1 MTATT
6 LLFADNA
13 STVLASSITAA
24 ATTCTLAPGTGALF
38 PNPGAN
44 QAFPMSFVDAATGLL
59 TEIVLVTARSGD
71 TITTMVRGQ
80 EGTAA
85 RAWLAADLANCF
97 WTAGALGAGAMAQ
110 IGPLQQGTYGYAVD
124 SGSANAIVL
133 TMTPAIT
140 SYVDG
145 FPINFKA
152 AANNTG
158 ATTININGVGAVALQ
173 GAAGALQGGEIVAG
187 KTYEGNYNATS
198 STFVLLGQG
207 GGAEQIAPATA
218 SQHAVQA
225 AQVTGIYAVRG
236 LQGQNNATTPTTSF
250 DFTAALVS
258 LRSVATGLVLAMPAT
273 STITNST
280 STAGPATNCRDQS
293 AAFTTNSWVYF
304 YYIWNGTTLATISSN
319 SAPAVGPTLPTG
331 YTHWSYIGAV
341 FWNGTTLALGSFRGS
356 WFNYNQGQA
365 AVTGG
370 GSTTLVAVSVASL
383 VPPSASAP
391 GFEIFVQNFAISAT
405 SGGSYGI
412 SGQIVIASSG
422 QALVF
427 GMQGVGGASATF
439 SMGGPVKRINN
450 LGQNFAYSVSISQGV
465 GPANNIWV
473 NGYSNANGDN

>member
-218 SQHAVQA
+218 SQHAVQFGQVAGVVGSVRNLKMYVSA
-225 AQVTGIYAVRG
+225 ASATATLTADEIVVETALGGLRYCLPNFSKTINLGTTGAGGLDTGTAASAYVAVYAIY
-236 LQGQNNATTPTTSF
+236 NPTTS
-250 DFTAALVS
+250 TPAL
-258 LRSVATGLVLAMPAT
+258 LATVATSAVAPSVYGGANMPAGYTASALLAVVVTNASAQFKPVLVRDRRHSIISTSALAT
-273 STITNST
+273 STSGTN
-280 STAGPATNCRDQS
+280 
-293 AAFTTNSWVYF
+293 V
-304 YYIWNGTTLATISSN
+304 TLSL
-319 SAPAVGPTLPTG
+319 APAIPPNATHILGELVLSNTASSAMSLNVVADSNGLGQQNVTLTP
-331 YTHWSYIGAV
+331 
-341 FWNGTTLALGSFRGS
+341 GTSLVGSFAMGL
-356 WFNYNQGQA
+356 
-365 AVTGG
+365 VTPQQLIY
-370 GSTTLVAVSVASL
+370 T
-383 VPPSASAP
+383 
-391 GFEIFVQNFAISAT
+391 
-405 SGGSYGI
+405 
-412 SGQIVIASSG
+412 ASS
-422 QALVF
+422 
-427 GMQGVGGASATF
+427 SAGT
-439 SMGGPVKRINN
+439 PT
-450 LGQNFAYSVSISQGV
+450 YSIFISEYD
-465 GPANNIWV
+465 I
-473 NGYSNANGDN
+473 